1 MMYSHFFKLL
11 FSIIFAMEA
20 SSSNLS
26 LVPYKYDLL
35 PIGSI
40 SPQGWIR
47 SQLELQAN
55 GLAGHLFDFYRYVND
70 SSWLGGAYEY
80 SQLHEA
86 APYWYN
92 GIVPLAY
99 TLRDVRLVAQANDFL
114 NYVLEHQA
122 DDGWLGPET
131 TKATRG
137 VWARCLLLQG
147 MMVSSLGSQKLS
159 LSSCVEPCHRRCSA
173 NREDCGG
180 DATVRGLGE

>member
-1 MMYSHFFKLL
+1 MNSYMLKLL
-11 FSIIFAMEA
+11 FTSFFAMQV
-20 SSSNLS
+20 SSSNLR
-26 LVPYKYDLL
+26 LAPYTYDLL

-40 SPQGWIR
+40 SPQGWMK

-70 SSWLGGAYEY
+70 SLWLGGAYEY
-80 SQLHEA
+80 SELHEA

-99 TLRDVRLVAQANDFL
+99 TLRDERLVGQANHFL
-114 NYVLEHQA
+114 DYVLEHQA

-137 VWARCLLLQG
+137 IWARCLLLQG
-147 MMVSSLGSQKLS
+147 MMVSSLGS
-159 LSSCVEPCHRRCSA
+159 
-173 NREDCGG
+173 
-180 DATVRGLGE
+180 